1 MQILLTPDQESTLW
15 HLTEKILTPKGDAFY
30 CFPYALKVCGG
41 GMFERIPLNMLP
53 EDVRTILDSKLIYS
67 SKEVPTL
74 SEWLNAQIEFEMKND
89 YLCTFIYNDKQCA
102 GLITK
107 SVFGDSLAIRP
118 INSTDD
124 IGEGA
129 GIAIYKEFKRTA

>member
-1 MQILLTPDQESTLW
+1 MKFLLTPDQESTLW
-15 HLTEKILTPKGDAFY
+15 HLTEKILTPNGSSYY
-30 CFPYALKVCGG
+30 CFPYGLKVCGD
-41 GMFERIPLNMLP
+41 GMFERIPLNQLP
-53 EDVRTILDSKLIYS
+53 DEVREAINSKLLYS
-67 SKEVPTL
+67 DIDAQSLP
-74 SEWLNAQIEFEMKND
+74 EWLNSRPEFEMKND
-89 YLCTFIYNDKQCA
+89 YLCTFVYNDKQCA

-118 INSTDD
+118 INSNDD